1 MTGLNIQAPW
11 SSLLI
16 NGLKSVETRSYH
28 LPLKYEGV
36 ELYLVETPGKLGKFK
51 ARVIG
56 TITFSHSFKY
66 PDQKAWQ
73 DDYNRHCVAV
83 NDPTY
88 NWKDDKPKFGWVVSQ
103 VTKFDKPLDIS
114 KRKGIIFTTGLKLK
128 KEQFNESECY

>member
-56 TITFSHSFKY
+56 TISFSHSFKY

-73 DDYNRHCVAV
+73 DDHNRHCVAID
-83 NDPTY
+83 DPVY
-88 NWKDDKPKFGWVVSQ
+88 NWKDDKPKYGWVVCS
-103 VTKFDKPLDIS
+103 VKKFDEPLDIS
-114 KRKGIIFTTGLKLK
+114 GKRGIIFTNNLTLL
-128 KEQFNESECY
+128 ENVYVTS

>member
-16 NGLKSVETRSYH
+16 DGLKSVETRSYH

-73 DDYNRHCVAV
+73 DDHNRHCVAID
-83 NDPTY
+83 DPIY
-88 NWKDDKPKFGWVVSQ
+88 NWKDDKPKYGWVVCS
-103 VTKFDKPLDIS
+103 VKKFDEPLDIVG
-114 KRKGIIFTTGLKLK
+114 KRGIIFTSDLYTIR
-128 KEQFNESECY
+128 SVYV

>member
-16 NGLKSVETRSYH
+16 DGLKSVETRSYH

-73 DDYNRHCVAV
+73 DDHNRHCVAID
-83 NDPTY
+83 DPIY
-88 NWKDDKPKFGWVVSQ
+88 NWKDDKPKYGWVVCS
-103 VTKFDKPLDIS
+103 VKKFDEPLDFVG
-114 KRKGIIFTTGLKLK
+114 KRGIIFTSDLYTIR
-128 KEQFNESECY
+128 SVYV

>member
-1 MTGLNIQAPW
+1 MTGLNVQAPW

-16 NGLKSVETRSYH
+16 DGLKTVETRSYH

-66 PDQKAWQ
+66 PNKTDWIN
-73 DDYNRHCVAV
+73 DHNRHLVSQ
-83 NDPTY
+83 NDPFY
-88 NWKDDKPKFGWVVSQ
+88 SWNDKPKYGWVVCS
-103 VTKFDKPLDIS
+103 VEKFDEPLDIS
-114 KRKGIIFTTGLKLK
+114 GKRGIIFTNNLKIL
-128 KEQFNESECY
+128 ENANHGNG

>member
-1 MTGLNIQAPW
+1 MTGLNIQSPW

-16 NGLKSVETRSYH
+16 DGLKTVETRSYH

-51 ARVIG
+51 VRVIG

-73 DDYNRHCVAV
+73 DDHNRHCVAID
-83 NDPTY
+83 DPIY
-88 NWKDDKPKFGWVVSQ
+88 NWKDDKPKYGWVVCS
-103 VTKFDKPLDIS
+103 VKKFDEPLDIS
-114 KRKGIIFTTGLKLK
+114 GKRGIIFTNNLTLFQ
-128 KEQFNESECY
+128 ENIYVS